1 MERWSGKLAVVTGAS
16 AGIGAGICIELVKSG
31 MIVVGLAR
39 REERIESL
47 KTEIPNELRKN
58 LHALKC
64 DVSKEEE
71 IIQVFK
77 HIDDQ
82 FGGVSVLVN
91 NAGVS
96 IRSSLLERE
105 DSKKIKSIMDIN
117 VFGLVHCTREAYKSM
132 EKYRINDGHIIHINS
147 VAGHFVL
154 NKLDWEFQEPYNSY
168 SASKFAVTA
177 LTETY
182 RQDFIK
188 RNTKIKVTVSINYI
202 CGSNGILNF
211 QILVDF
217 TWNSQH

>member
-105 DSKKIKSIMDIN
+105 DSKKS
-117 VFGLVHCTREAYKSM
+117 RA
-132 EKYRINDGHIIHINS
+132 
-147 VAGHFVL
+147 
-154 NKLDWEFQEPYNSY
+154 
-168 SASKFAVTA
+168 
-177 LTETY
+177 
-182 RQDFIK
+182 
-188 RNTKIKVTVSINYI
+188 
-202 CGSNGILNF
+202 
-211 QILVDF
+211 
-217 TWNSQH
+217 